1 MGGEVGWTWSKIG
14 GLVEDFFVSRDVT
27 TAAHLCFKQ
36 RQKMKNS
43 ALNRTTLQ
51 LWEDCIEM
59 IGPGEAPLEQYFTQP
74 MADLRPVR
82 MLSRNEAPKARA
94 ASTNY
99 LQKFASKTKTPVAGF
114 L

>member
-1 MGGEVGWTWSKIG
+1 M
-14 GLVEDFFVSRDVT
+14 EDFFVSRDVT
-27 TAAHLCFKQ
+27 SAAHLCLNQ
-36 RQKMKNS
+36 RQMMKNS

-74 MADLRPVR
+74 MADLRPIR
-82 MLSRNEAPKARA
+82 MHSRNEAPKARA

>member
-1 MGGEVGWTWSKIG
+1 
-14 GLVEDFFVSRDVT
+14 VEDFFVSRDVT
-27 TAAHLCFKQ
+27 SAAHLLALIET
-36 RQKMKNS
+36 KMKNS